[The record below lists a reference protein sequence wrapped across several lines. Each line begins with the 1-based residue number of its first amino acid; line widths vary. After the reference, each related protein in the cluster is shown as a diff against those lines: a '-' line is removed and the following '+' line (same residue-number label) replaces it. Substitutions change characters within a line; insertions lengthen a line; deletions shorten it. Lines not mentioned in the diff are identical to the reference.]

1 MNFRIFWDGDAQE
14 ELLNDITIS
23 KWDKGNISTLSLA
36 ASRATGSPASCNS
49 TKATPCLQADLIG
62 DWREELLLWNLN
74 NPAEVNVYSTWT
86 PTNHAVPT
94 LMHDHTYRMGVAW
107 QNTAY
112 NQPPH
117 LGYYLPDYIEGKL
130 PDGISEKVETEPQ
143 PTGQQA
149 EYYYDLLGRKYTNA
163 PRGLRVKRGEGLS
176 LPKPSQREGCLDR

>member
-49 TKATPCLQADLIG
+49 TKATPCLQADILG
-62 DWREELLLWNLN
+62 DWREELVMWN
-74 NPAEVNVYSTWT
+74 YSDPSKIMIYTT
-86 PTNHAVPT
+86 TSTTNYRIPT
-94 LMHDHTYRMGVAW
+94 LMHDHTYRMGICW

-117 LGYYLPDYIEGKL
+117 VGFCLKDFVDGKL
-130 PDGISEKVETEPQ
+130 TAISDTKTAERNEASGCYNLQGQRIEKPAK
-143 PTGQQA
+143 GL
-149 EYYYDLLGRKYTNA
+149 YIRNGKKYVA
-163 PRGLRVKRGEGLS
+163 R
-176 LPKPSQREGCLDR
+176 